1 MHVSIQQFL
10 SFSFLF
16 IVVHLFTLI
25 FSLVMIFQFH
35 GSFIR
40 ITILIIA
47 ILLSSLYSFQLPWKI
62 NSFGHNLRYF
72 HATMK
77 GEHQKVIQPEFSRII
92 NVAQISSER
101 DIHCRLLA
109 NSEECKGL
117 AKRFELPEITHFSAN
132 VTLSKPNTNS
142 ILVSGKYEAHISY
155 GEHLGSIHICNNF
168 ETKVLH
174 NMGGMNGVH
183 VSFEEAT
190 DFDDEVEENGNLDIG
205 EISAQY
211 LSFEL

>member
-1 MHVSIQQFL
+1 MLVYNNF
-10 SFSFLF
+10 FLF
-16 IVVHLFTLI
+16 HFCLLLFTCSLS
-25 FSLVMIFQFH
+25 FSLVMIVQFH

>member
-1 MHVSIQQFL
+1 MLVYNNFFLFHFCLLCLL
-10 SFSFLF
+10 SFL
-16 IVVHLFTLI
+16 
-25 FSLVMIFQFH
+25 LVMIVQFH

-40 ITILIIA
+40 INILIIA
-47 ILLSSLYSFQLPWKI
+47 ILLSSVYSFQLPWKI

-77 GEHQKVIQPEFSRII
+77 GEHQKVLIQPEFSRII

-155 GEHLGSIHICNNF
+155 GEHLGSNRICNNF

-174 NMGGMNGVH
+174 NMGGMNCVH